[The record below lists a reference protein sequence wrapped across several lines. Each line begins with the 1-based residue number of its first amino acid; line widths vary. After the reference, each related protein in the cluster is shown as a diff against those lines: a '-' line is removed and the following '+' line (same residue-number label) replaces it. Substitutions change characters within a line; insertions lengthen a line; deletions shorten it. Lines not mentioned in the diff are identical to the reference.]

1 MSISHLVSLILII
14 YLYLYIYI
22 SILYIYISKK
32 KPREALHNSP
42 PRSPMRCSGSAR
54 SSPATPTR
62 RWRKHRRRAAG
73 RCLAA
78 ACSPVWRNP
87 SWRVMGIGGILT
99 HEYVWVNYNLTATSL
114 EIIVNKGN
122 HPQMALVHVSEL
134 L

>member
-22 SILYIYISKK
+22 SILYIYIQEKTQRGPTQLAAEVSDALQWLRAQF
-32 KPREALHNSP
+32 PRDANEALEEAPAEGGWSLF
-42 PRSPMRCSGSAR
+42 GS
-54 SSPATPTR
+54 
-62 RWRKHRRRAAG
+62 
-73 RCLAA
+73 CLQ
-78 ACSPVWRNP
+78 P
-87 SWRVMGIGGILT
+87 SVAEPELEVMGIGGILT
-99 HEYVWVNYNLTATSL
+99 HEYVWVNYNLPATSL

>member
-32 KPREALHNSP
+32 KTQRGPTQLAAEVSDALQWLRAQFPRDANEALEEAPAEGGWSLF
-42 PRSPMRCSGSAR
+42 GS
-54 SSPATPTR
+54 
-62 RWRKHRRRAAG
+62 
-73 RCLAA
+73 CLQ
-78 ACSPVWRNP
+78 P
-87 SWRVMGIGGILT
+87 SVAEPELEVMGIGGILT